1 MKYFYSLINISLSV
15 FFFWGGAVAAPIAYG
30 NAWARDRIQATAAA
44 LLDP

>member
-15 FFFWGGAVAAPIAYG
+15 FFLGGVAAPIAYG